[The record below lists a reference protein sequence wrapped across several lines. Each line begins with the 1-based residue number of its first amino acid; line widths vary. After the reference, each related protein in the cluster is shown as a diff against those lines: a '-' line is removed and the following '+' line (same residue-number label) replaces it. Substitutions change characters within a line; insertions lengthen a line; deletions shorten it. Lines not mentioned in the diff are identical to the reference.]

1 MESKKQIL
9 DFISKEGHERRQYLT
24 DLLKY
29 MPEAIAKELAFVEVK
44 KNENIIVAG
53 SKCDT
58 VYFLVK
64 GEVTGIE
71 HHERGRIYSFLDF
84 TEVFILGDFELFAG
98 ESEYSATIRAQKDCK
113 VLKLSA
119 NSYLRWIQHDEN
131 ALYLRLNNILQCLMF
146 ERKHERG
153 NLFMG
158 SKERLADF
166 ILKLYE
172 KGFKSHSGQCKV
184 ELTQAE
190 LADKIGCNIRSV
202 QRSIAALEKE
212 SLISNSGGKI
222 TVSYEQYQML
232 QQFNDDKE
240 RSE

>member
-9 DFISKEGHERRQYLT
+9 EFISKEGHETKHYLSK
-24 DLLKY
+24 LLKY

-44 KNENIIVAG
+44 KHEHVLVAG
-53 SKCDT
+53 AKCDT

-71 HHERGRIYSFLDF
+71 HHEKGRIYSFLDF
-84 TEVFILGDFELFAG
+84 TEVYVLGDFELFA
-98 ESEYSATIRAQKDCK
+98 EETEYSATIRAQRDCK
-113 VLKLSA
+113 LLKLSA

-131 ALYLRLNNILQCLMF
+131 ALFLRLNNILQCLMF
-146 ERKHERG
+146 ERRNERG

-166 ILKLYE
+166 ILKLYD
-172 KGFKSHSGQCKV
+172 KGADTDHKPYKV
-184 ELTQAE
+184 EFTQTE
-190 LADKIGCNIRSV
+190 LADKIGCTVRSV
-202 QRSIAALEKE
+202 QRSIVALEKE
-212 SLISNSGGKI
+212 GMISNESGKI
-222 TVSYEQYQML
+222 TISHEQYHML
-232 QQFNDDKE
+232 QQYKDDKE

>member
-9 DFISKEGHERRQYLT
+9 ELISKEGHETKHYLT
-24 DLLKY
+24 QLLKY

-44 KNENIIVAG
+44 KNENVLVAG
-53 SKCDT
+53 GKCET

-84 TEVFILGDFELFAG
+84 TEVYILGDFELFAG
-98 ESEYSATIRAQKDCK
+98 ETEYSATIRAQHDCK
-113 VLKLSA
+113 RLKLSS

-131 ALYLRLNNILQCLMF
+131 ALFLRLNNILQCLMF
-146 ERKHERG
+146 ERRHERG

-166 ILKLYE
+166 LLKLYDKE
-172 KGFKSHSGQCKV
+172 ARSESEPYKV
-184 ELTQAE
+184 ELTQTE
-190 LADKIGCNIRSV
+190 LADKIGCTVRSV
-202 QRSIAALEKE
+202 QRSIVALEKDGMIDNE
-212 SLISNSGGKI
+212 SGKI
-222 TVSYEQYQML
+222 VVSHNQYHML
-232 QQFNDDKE
+232 QQYKDDKE